1 MFQVSVSGLFIDR
14 KSGES
19 VVLLREQGGNR
30 FLPIWIRSN
39 EMLSLAIEASDGDF
53 KPPRPLS
60 HDLIDNIL
68 DTLDARVVRV
78 IISDLKDHV
87 YISHLLIESEQGILD
102 VDARPSDA
110 VILALKSGAPILVEE
125 RVIDQRMDL
134 VGEDGGTEAQLME
147 RLQEIRPDDLSGEP
161 T

>member
-1 MFQVSVSGLFIDR
+1 M
-14 KSGES
+14 
-19 VVLLREQGGNR
+19 
-30 FLPIWIRSN
+30 
-39 EMLSLAIEASDGDF
+39 
-53 KPPRPLS
+53 
-60 HDLIDNIL
+60 
-68 DTLDARVVRV
+68 
-78 IISDLKDHV
+78 
-87 YISHLLIESEQGILD
+87 
-102 VDARPSDA
+102 DARPSDA